1 MAHELLRYPRLQN
14 KARQCLFA
22 RPAEQ
27 CIAAGCIPCSTDFK
41 TSKAILLADN
51 NQPVTLFWFR
61 RDLRLT
67 DNHGLHEALCGE
79 TPVLP
84 LFIYDRNILN
94 ALQDK
99 KDRRVAF
106 IHQALSQIN
115 AVLKTLGASLLII
128 HDAPLAAFEKICKE
142 FNVVKVI
149 TNSDYEPYAK
159 DRDGRTES
167 FLQSKRIPFTGFKD
181 QVIFE
186 KSDVM
191 KQDGTPYTVYP
202 PYAKMWLRQYAAQ
215 QLVTYKSE
223 DLLHNMM
230 KHTSFQ
236 FPSLADIGFEV
247 VDMQAFNTLID
258 EDIIRNYHD
267 TRNLP
272 AVVGT
277 SHVSVHLRFGTLSV
291 RQVVS
296 LAARLN
302 EKWLN
307 ELIWREFFM
316 MILFHFPRVTEGA
329 YKPKFDHIQWRN
341 NEAEFAAWC
350 RGETGYPI
358 VDAGMRQ
365 LNETGW
371 MHNRVRLIT
380 SSFLVKHLLID
391 WKWGD
396 AYFADKLLDYDLSSN
411 NGNWQWVTGSGS
423 EAAPYF
429 RIFNPFEQTKKFDPD
444 FVYVKKWV
452 KEYRSGYL
460 PMIVEHEFARKRAL
474 EVFKQSLAAVGAG
487 M

>member
-1 MAHELLRYPRLQN
+1 M
-14 KARQCLFA
+14 
-22 RPAEQ
+22 
-27 CIAAGCIPCSTDFK
+27 
-41 TSKAILLADN
+41 ADN
-51 NQPVTLFWFR
+51 NQPLTVFWFR

-67 DNHGLHEALCGE
+67 DNHGLFEALKGN

-84 LFIYDRNILN
+84 LFIYDTDILN
-94 ALQDK
+94 ALPDK

-115 AVLKTLGASLLII
+115 AVLKTLGSSLLII
-128 HDAPLAAFEKICKE
+128 HDTPLAAFEKICQQY
-142 FNVVKVI
+142 NVARVV
-149 TNSDYEPYAK
+149 TNNDYEPYAR
-159 DRDGRTES
+159 DRDARIEA
-167 FLQSKRIPFTGFKD
+167 FLQSKSIPFASFKD
-181 QVIFE
+181 QVIYE

-191 KQDGTPYTVYP
+191 KLDGTPYTVYP
-202 PYAKMWLRQYAAQ
+202 PYAKMWQRQYAAGQ
-215 QLVTYKSE
+215 PVTYQSE
-223 DLLHNMM
+223 ALLNNVFKNTAFH
-230 KHTSFQ
+230 

-247 VDMQAFNTLID
+247 VDMEAFTILID

-272 AVVGT
+272 AVAGT
-277 SHVSVHLRFGTLSV
+277 SHVSVHLRFGTISV

-316 MILFHFPRVTEGA
+316 MILFHFPRVTKGP
-329 YKPKFDHIQWRN
+329 YKLKYDHIQWRN
-341 NEAEFAAWC
+341 NEAEFERWC

-371 MHNRVRLIT
+371 MHNRVRLLT

-429 RIFNPFEQTKKFDPD
+429 RIFNPLEQTKKFDPD
-444 FVYVKKWV
+444 LVYVKRWV
-452 KEYRSGYL
+452 KEYQTGYL
-460 PMIVEHEFARKRAL
+460 PLMVEHDFARKRAL
-474 EVFKQSLAAVGAG
+474 EVFKRSLATVAAG